1 MRRPHPGRSSA
12 GTARRDP
19 ANASGL
25 PHDGQARQVVREPA
39 EENAKGDRHELGRI
53 VEQAGHR
60 ELTPGSTSNAE
71 ADLIRAP
78 SVPPG
83 DYFPAHESESMRWDL
98 STLLFKRTTR
108 TFWAVAVNPLGGS
121 APVYQ

>member
-1 MRRPHPGRSSA
+1 VRRPRPGPIVSGHSPQGSSQRFRLA
-12 GTARRDP
+12 ARRP
-19 ANASGL
+19 
-25 PHDGQARQVVREPA
+25 ARQVVREPA

-53 VEQAGHR
+53 VEQASHR